1 MVSAKT
7 NGVSQRVE
15 IVRNKDGSIRKAPGR
30 KTKANN
36 QIPAAATIRVGVM
49 ERLRE
54 CRTAKGISLEENV
67 GEVSRMDTRQVLITD
82 EHMEEDNHEEQA
94 DMQMENVILRSQVEA
109 LQKQLRTQSHPVIS
123 GTTSTQHRPELHT
136 LVEPIQTNSSLISLY
151 RQPPTFV
158 EEPPRSNQLAALGG
172 YKMKLEKFNGSAS
185 EDYDLWWAD
194 LQAFFKLYQCNDE
207 AKVNLVN
214 AHLGGEARRFIHNE
228 DPSNIDNVGKI
239 HALLKATFS
248 KKQDWKSILLNIK
261 QKAEENILDFSVRVR
276 IAARNCMFH
285 DDMEEMSIH
294 CLKRGCLPY
303 LSPLFDHC
311 LISTP
316 YDELIQL
323 ATQFE
328 RKQEANKKP
337 KRKIDDIDAVVID
350 EDNRQIKRNKH
361 EYSDNLKQLQESINS
376 IKEFASNSNYR
387 SSNNNPSGNYG
398 NFRPAKRPNEAGKLN
413 ICYHCAKPNHRFNDC
428 RSATQAEKESI
439 SNALSARKF
448 DFARLREKAGNYE
461 AKRSKPYQS
470 SLNSSTPKQSGN

>member
-109 LQKQLRTQSHPVIS
+109 LQTQLRTQSHPVIS
-123 GTTSTQHRPELHT
+123 SATSSRRSELHT
-136 LVEPIQTNSSLISLY
+136 LVEPLQQRSSLISLY
-151 RQPPTFV
+151 RQQPPTFV
-158 EEPPRSNQLAALGG
+158 EEPQRSNQFTAMGG

-207 AKVNLVN
+207 AKVNLFN

-228 DPSNIDNVGKI
+228 DPSNIDTVGKI

-376 IKEFASNSNYR
+376 IKEFASNSNY
-387 SSNNNPSGNYG
+387 SNTSGSYG
-398 NFRPAKRPNEAGKLN
+398 NFRPSKRPNESGKLN
-413 ICYHCAKPNHRFNDC
+413 ICFHCAKPNHRFNDC

-448 DFARLREKAGNYE
+448 DFSRLREKAGNYE
-461 AKRSKPYQS
+461 AKRIKPYQS
-470 SLNSSTPKQSGN
+470 SLNSSAPKQSGN

>member
-1 MVSAKT
+1 
-7 NGVSQRVE
+7 
-15 IVRNKDGSIRKAPGR
+15 
-30 KTKANN
+30 
-36 QIPAAATIRVGVM
+36 
-49 ERLRE
+49 
-54 CRTAKGISLEENV
+54 
-67 GEVSRMDTRQVLITD
+67 
-82 EHMEEDNHEEQA
+82 
-94 DMQMENVILRSQVEA
+94 MQT
-109 LQKQLRTQSHPVIS
+109 QLRTQSHPVIS
-123 GTTSTQHRPELHT
+123 STTSSRRPELHT
-136 LVEPIQTNSSLISLY
+136 MVEPLQQSSLISLY
-151 RQPPTFV
+151 RQQPPTFV
-158 EEPPRSNQLAALGG
+158 EEPQRSNQFTAMGG
-172 YKMKLEKFNGSAS
+172 YKMKLEKFTGSAS

-207 AKVNLVN
+207 AKVNLFN

-228 DPSNIDNVGKI
+228 DPSNIDTVGKI

-311 LISTP
+311 LLSTP
-316 YDELIQL
+316 FDELIQL

-350 EDNRQIKRNKH
+350 EDDRLIKRNKQQ
-361 EYSDNLKQLQESINS
+361 YSDNLKQLQESINS

-387 SSNNNPSGNYG
+387 SSNNNTSGNYG
-398 NFRPAKRPNEAGKLN
+398 NFRPSKRSNDSGKL
-413 ICYHCAKPNHRFNDC
+413 CYHCAKPNHRFNDC
-428 RSATQAEKESI
+428 RSATQAEKDSI

-448 DFARLREKAGNYE
+448 DFARLREKAANYD
-461 AKRSKPYQS
+461 AKRTKPYQS

>member
-1 MVSAKT
+1 MD
-7 NGVSQRVE
+7 RV
-15 IVRNKDGSIRKAPGR
+15 RQCSTAGR
-30 KTKANN
+30 
-36 QIPAAATIRVGVM
+36 IG
-49 ERLRE
+49 
-54 CRTAKGISLEENV
+54 LEADVDEA
-67 GEVSRMDTRQVLITD
+67 SRMDIRQVQITE
-82 EHMEEDNHEEQA
+82 EHMEENNEDFHVGEAEA
-94 DMQMENVILRSQVEA
+94 DVRMENVILRSQVEA
-109 LQKQLRTQSHPVIS
+109 LQTQLRTKSHPIIS
-123 GTTSTQHRPELHT
+123 STTSTQHRPEIHT
-136 LVEPIQTNSSLISLY
+136 LVEPIQHNSSLISLY
-151 RQPPTFV
+151 RQQPPSFV
-158 EEPPRSNQLAALGG
+158 EEPQRSNQFAALGG
-172 YKMKLEKFNGSAS
+172 YKMKLEKFTGSAS

-194 LQAFFKLYQCNDE
+194 LQAFFKLYQCSDE
-207 AKVNLVN
+207 AKVNLFN

-228 DPSNIDNVGKI
+228 DPSNIDTVGKI

-311 LISTP
+311 LLSTP

-337 KRKIDDIDAVVID
+337 KRKVDDIDTVIID
-350 EDNRQIKRNKH
+350 EDNRSIKRSKQ

-376 IKEFASNSNYR
+376 IKEFASTSNYK
-387 SSNNNPSGNYG
+387 SSNNNTSGNYG
-398 NFRPAKRPNEAGKLN
+398 TFRPSKRPNESGKLN

-428 RSATQAEKESI
+428 RSATQAEKDGI

-448 DFARLREKAGNYE
+448 DFSRLREKAGNYE
-461 AKRSKPYQS
+461 AKRIQPYQS
-470 SLNSSTPKQSGN
+470 SLNSSAPKQSGN